1 MLVMTTAKIIYKEF
15 SEMRSRHKRSRY
27 LDESLW
33 NHYNKKSQTVSKLY
47 RRYGFDGMVKK
58 YGLID
63 PAKYIYQHQLVKAWE
78 EVCR

>member
-1 MLVMTTAKIIYKEF
+1 MACLQKEYRWTRDL
-15 SEMRSRHKRSRY
+15 SYVGYDNRNDN
-27 LDESLW
+27 L
-33 NHYNKKSQTVSKLY
+33 YNKKSQTVSKLY
-47 RRYGFDGMVKK
+47 RRYGFDEMVKK

>member
-1 MLVMTTAKIIYKEF
+1 MACLQKEYRWTRDL
-15 SEMRSRHKRSRY
+15 SYVGYDNRNDN
-27 LDESLW
+27 L
-33 NHYNKKSQTVSKLY
+33 YNKKSQTVSKLY